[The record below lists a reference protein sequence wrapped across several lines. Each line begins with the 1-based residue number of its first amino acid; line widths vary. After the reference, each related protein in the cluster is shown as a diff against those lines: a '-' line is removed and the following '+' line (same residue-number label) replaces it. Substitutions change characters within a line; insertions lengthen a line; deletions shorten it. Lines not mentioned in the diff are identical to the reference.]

1 MMVRN
6 GRVHGFFVPI
16 CECLATNRLV
26 QFTSDLT
33 GLIKMGVMLA
43 VVAAAAAVAGEVAVM
58 SVVVAAA
65 AEGVVA
71 LMS

>member
-6 GRVHGFFVPI
+6 DRVHGFFVPI

-33 GLIKMGVMLA
+33 GLMKMGVMLA
-43 VVAAAAAVAGEVAVM
+43 AAAAAVAGEVAAM
-58 SVVVAAA
+58 SAVVAAA
-65 AEGVVA
+65 AAKVVVV